1 VTAPWVEIREAR
13 DRDGDLYRVT
23 LTIAQAREIPDC
35 LFVLERETDA
45 FNRVASVPDLE
56 VLPRTSEDAF
66 SQHQPRYLSATATKS
81 FERPGALVEFLSH
94 VRLRITDLTQV
105 WAGEVDL
112 DIPGLSVY
120 TLPSEPM

>member
-1 VTAPWVEIREAR
+1 MTAPWVEIREAR

-66 SQHQPRYLSATATKS
+66 AQHQPRYLSATATKS
-81 FERPGALVEFLSH
+81 FERPSAMVAFLDH
-94 VRLRITDLTQV
+94 VKLRITELTQA
-105 WAGEVDL
+105 WGGELDL
-112 DIPGLSVY
+112 DIPGQSVY
-120 TLPSEPM
+120 TLPSEPA